1 MGEVTAPTQE
11 LANAICSSTRIAVLH
26 SAYPGQMAT
35 AGNFAIPLNPPET
48 PTGPVCRFSVYHLM
62 EVDLPADLFPD
73 PLHGDLSMPDVP
85 LRELAQ
91 VIRSKNAGPFEL
103 TFDIIFDR
111 KSAYEE
117 VKASGALTAEKL
129 ARLYGIPVEDIL
141 VAMFFDPAMAF
152 KMTVR
157 RRWGA
162 GHQRR
167 ARHLRRPAARAAAR
181 HHDPVALERLKREAG
196 APRAG

>member
-1 MGEVTAPTQE
+1 
-11 LANAICSSTRIAVLH
+11 
-26 SAYPGQMAT
+26 
-35 AGNFAIPLNPPET
+35 
-48 PTGPVCRFSVYHLM
+48 
-62 EVDLPADLFPD
+62 
-73 PLHGDLSMPDVP
+73 MPDVP

-103 TFDIIFDR
+103 AFDILFDR

-129 ARLYGIPVEDIL
+129 ARLYGMPVEDIL

-157 RRWGA
+157 RRWAQCTSGERDTFGA
-162 GHQRR
+162 QQH
-167 ARHLRRPAARAAAR
+167 
-181 HHDPVALERLKREAG
+181 
-196 APRAG
+196 APLLDIMIP